1 MKLLF
6 KTLLLIILYLLLPV
20 SAAKAVKQ
28 ELKFKAIKY
37 DTRRVSTQDSTI
49 SGLGPGKLKVLGSPQ
64 EWGII
69 TVSYDSRPEWA
80 DNVEVK
86 YYVMMRGA
94 KKDQHVMLDGNIT
107 YMSVKKGQRHISTIY
122 VPPQILERYGKVL
135 RVRAELWYNG
145 LLQDSTQWPRSKN
158 KIPWWT
164 RIKPASGSLLN
175 RYYTPFEHEEQLT
188 EELIKIE

>member
-1 MKLLF
+1 
-6 KTLLLIILYLLLPV
+6 
-20 SAAKAVKQ
+20 
-28 ELKFKAIKY
+28 
-37 DTRRVSTQDSTI
+37 
-49 SGLGPGKLKVLGSPQ
+49 
-64 EWGII
+64 
-69 TVSYDSRPEWA
+69 
-80 DNVEVK
+80 
-86 YYVMMRGA
+86 MMRGA

-164 RIKPASGSLLN
+164 RIKPTSGSLLN